1 MFAFTETIQINAPS
15 ETVWNTLQ
23 DIETWWPPSNPEH
36 DSIERLDG
44 RGNGVGA
51 RLRIREKVAGIPGEA
66 TGVITHLTPGTEV
79 TWHANS
85 ARYRLL
91 GATVTISEGVTWR
104 VEADRDPERCR
115 LSAHVWANFPQ
126 PHLAR
131 SSPGRSSTCSTAS
144 PKTADTPAASSTTS
158 RGPSSPTQTGRSAS
172 AT

>member
-115 LSAHVWANFPQ
+115 LSAHVWANIPQ
-126 PHLAR
+126 PHLGPVLAWAFEHLLNSIAKDRRHAR
-131 SSPGRSSTCSTAS
+131 GELDYLKRTIESHSDR
-144 PKTADTPAASSTTS
+144 
-158 RGPSSPTQTGRSAS
+158 
-172 AT
+172 